1 MIELKNESDDKMK
14 LKHIPYLVYDSLK
27 SLVRELVELAA
38 SLKKAKTWSFILYAT
53 FFLAVYYEKYNIM
66 KIALP
71 LILILYIVRRQK
83 EPEFNTAL
91 KGRAFLNNID
101 SETQLYYEQ
110 YKKQTSF
117 VFPRRESLS
126 YEEYK
131 REEIEKLKEKIYV
144 Q

>member
-1 MIELKNESDDKMK
+1 MK

-27 SLVRELVELAA
+27 SLVMDLVGLAA

-53 FFLAVYYEKYNIM
+53 FFLAVYYKNYIVM

-71 LILILYIVRRQK
+71 LILILYILRRQK

-91 KGRAFLNNID
+91 RRMVFLTNNDKEIGV
-101 SETQLYYEQ
+101 YYEQ